1 VSNTVQVESTPTQV
15 IVDQDVVNVVVE
27 QTSVRVVSTGV
38 QGPAGGSGPL
48 RASNPTWAATMAI
61 DWSTADVVRITLA
74 GNTTFTFT
82 GATNDQRL
90 MLELTQDA
98 TGGRTVTWPASLRY
112 SSTIPAIA
120 MSTAAG
126 RLDRIGFI
134 YRAGTNTYD
143 VIAVAIGFN

>member
-1 VSNTVQVESTPTQV
+1 MTTSVSVDGTPTTVV
-15 IVDQDVVNVVVE
+15 IDQDAVRIVAE
-27 QTSVRVVSTGV
+27 QETIRVVSAGV

-48 RASNPTWAATMAI
+48 RASNPAWSSTMTV
-61 DWSTADVVRITLA
+61 DWSAFDVVRITLGGSTMFAFA
-74 GNTTFTFT
+74 G
-82 GATNDQRL
+82 AQNDQRL

-98 TGGRTVTWPASLRY
+98 TGGRAVTWPANLRY
-112 SSTIPAIA
+112 SSTIPAITL
-120 MSTAAG
+120 STAGG

>member
-1 VSNTVQVESTPTQV
+1 VSNTVQLESTPTQV
-15 IVDQDVVNVVVE
+15 IVEQDVVRVVAE
-27 QTSVRVVSTGV
+27 QTSVRVVSAGV

-48 RASNPTWAATMAI
+48 RTANPTWAATMAL
-61 DWSTADVVRITLA
+61 DWSNADVVRITLA

-82 GATNDQRL
+82 GAQNDQRL

-98 TGGRTVTWPASLRY
+98 TGGRSVTWPANLRY
-112 SSTIPAIA
+112 SGTIPAIA
-120 MSTAAG
+120 LSTAGG

-143 VIAVAIGFN
+143 VIAIAIGFI